1 MRDTSKS
8 PQNEA
13 ELLPVEKKRKS
24 LMDIKIKT
32 EFDIA
37 ARYYKK
43 LFKNEPV
50 DIFVSEPSQHAI
62 HSENIEDRT
71 KNSCASPLS
80 PMSSSDSLVNDL
92 KGINSKSFIDS
103 KAMSLKNKSNLSS
116 MKKNSCSGV
125 NNNAALSTCNVIG
138 KCIEYVSYLAN
149 MHCY

>member
-50 DIFVSEPSQHAI
+50 ELFVSEPSQHAI
-62 HSENIEDRT
+62 HRENIEDRT
-71 KNSCASPLS
+71 KNSCASPLP

-103 KAMSLKNKSNLSS
+103 KAMFLKNKNNLSS
-116 MKKNSCSGV
+116 MKKNCCSGG

-138 KCIEYVSYLAN
+138 KCIEYVS
-149 MHCY
+149 